1 MIRIEARNKFSG
13 PLLRKKIHE
22 PTIPVP
28 ISDFI
33 QIVTKEQNMSGLH
46 TLKFQQK
53 KNSIIHCVTEKLV

>member
-53 KNSIIHCVTEKLV
+53 KTR